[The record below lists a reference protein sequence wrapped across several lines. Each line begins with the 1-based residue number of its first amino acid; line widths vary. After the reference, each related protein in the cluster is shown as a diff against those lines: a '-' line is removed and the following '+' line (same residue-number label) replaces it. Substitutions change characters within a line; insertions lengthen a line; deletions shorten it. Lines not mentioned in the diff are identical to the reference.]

1 MRTAD
6 PARRVLRVSRR
17 GGAAGV
23 AAPVAAGTISRMQ
36 RTAVV
41 TGASSGIGAATAA
54 RLAEAGYHV
63 VLAAR
68 RTDRIDEVAK
78 QIRERGGQAEAH
90 RLDVTDRPAVDA
102 LAASLDSCHVLVANA
117 GGAIG
122 ADTVA
127 DSSPADWRTMFEVNV
142 LGTLHTTQALLPKL
156 VASGDGTIVVLSSTA
171 GFVAYEGGGGY
182 VAAKHAEHA
191 IAATLR
197 LELCGEPVR
206 VIEIA
211 PGMVKTAEF
220 ALNRFHGDADKAAAV
235 YAGVSEPLTDEDIA
249 DAIAWTV
256 TRPAHVNIDLMVMR
270 PLAQAAQHKVCR
282 ES

>member
-1 MRTAD
+1 VPC
-6 PARRVLRVSRR
+6 PAGRI
-17 GGAAGV
+17 
-23 AAPVAAGTISRMQ
+23 PRMQ
-36 RTAVV
+36 RIAVI
-41 TGASSGIGAATAA
+41 TGASSGIGAATAVK
-54 RLAEAGYHV
+54 LADAGYRV

-68 RTDRIDEVAK
+68 RADRLEAVADRIRQK
-78 QIRERGGQAEAH
+78 GGQADVH
-90 RLDVTDRPAVDA
+90 LLDVTDRAAVDA
-102 LAASLDSCHVLVANA
+102 LAGSLDRCDVFISNA

-127 DSSPADWRTMFEVNV
+127 DSAASDWLAMYQVNV
-142 LGTLHTTQALLPKL
+142 LGTLHMTQALLPKL
-156 VASGDGTIVVLSSTA
+156 VASGAGTVVVLSSTA

-197 LELCGEPVR
+197 LELCGQPVR

-211 PGMVKTAEF
+211 PGMVKTDEF
-220 ALNRFHGDADKAAAV
+220 ALNRYHGDADKAAAV
-235 YAGVSEPLTDEDIA
+235 YAGVAEPLTDEDIA